1 MNLRQP
7 GIGEVLGH
15 GQGVLVT
22 QQFTVAEDE
31 GEPLGMGLV
40 EAGAEVLGGHGCQEV
55 VERMGAGTWVL
66 KCCGALKGC

>member
-22 QQFTVAEDE
+22 QQLTVAEDE

-40 EAGAEVLGGHGCQEV
+40 EAGAEGLGGHNDQGC
-55 VERMGAGTWVL
+55 
-66 KCCGALKGC
+66 

>member
-1 MNLRQP
+1 MNLRKP

-40 EAGAEVLGGHGCQEV
+40 EAGAEGLGGHNDQGC
-55 VERMGAGTWVL
+55 
-66 KCCGALKGC
+66 